1 MNEAFWFK
9 SSFSGQ
15 NGTNCVEAAW
25 IKSSHSHENG
35 DACVEICHPKSSQH
49 AEKLE
54 DPRPHIRI
62 RDSKNPTLHPL
73 TIPAP
78 SWAAFVAGLRTTA

>member
-1 MNEAFWFK
+1 MSKATWFK
-9 SSFSGQ
+9 SSYSEQQG
-15 NGTNCVEAAW
+15 GNCVE
-25 IKSSHSHENG
+25 
-35 DACVEICHPKSSQH
+35 VCHPKSSRH
-49 AEKLE
+49 AALLE

-78 SWAAFVAGLRTTA
+78 AWAAFVAGLRAS